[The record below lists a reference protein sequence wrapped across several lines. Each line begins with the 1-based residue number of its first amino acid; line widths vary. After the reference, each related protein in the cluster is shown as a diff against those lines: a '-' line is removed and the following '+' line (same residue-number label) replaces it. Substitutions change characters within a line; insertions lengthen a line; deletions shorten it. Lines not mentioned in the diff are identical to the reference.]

1 MNNNIHRL
9 LTDFGKYLGLESLA
23 LDDNGHCGLSFDDIF
38 VNIEAMDDSS
48 FVLLYS
54 SLGQVPENAGSEI
67 YMRLLE
73 ANYFFQQ
80 TAGGTLGLEA
90 DTGLVVLSHVVDMAN
105 IDLSTWEAVMTAF
118 VDAAE
123 SCAQLCNPKAGSAA
137 AVAHP
142 VSADRAFF
150 A

>member
-1 MNNNIHRL
+1 
-9 LTDFGKYLGLESLA
+9 
-23 LDDNGHCGLSFDDIF
+23 
-38 VNIEAMDDSS
+38 MDDSS

-54 SLGQVPENAGSEI
+54 SLGQVPESAGSEI
-67 YMRLLE
+67 YMRWLE

-90 DTGLVVLSHVVDMAN
+90 GTRLVVMSHV
-105 IDLSTWEAVMTAF
+105 IDLENMDLPTWEAVMTAF

-123 SCAQLCNPKAGSAA
+123 SCAQLCNPTAGSAA